1 MASTDRE
8 DTNGNTPA
16 KTLSP
21 ATVGWRKKV
30 SIVKH
35 IVIVSNVPDTA
46 KEVKKDFEG
55 MGYKVS
61 IATDQGTQTS
71 SLASDAILKIIHGD
85 NADVL
90 IPQQSRNVSAVIEGE
105 ASQVTSA
112 RSSLSGD
119 YREIIGESPQIF
131 EVLQHIE
138 NFAATPLRILIFG
151 KTGTG
156 KDLVARALHKNS
168 GRSGKMVPVNCAAV
182 PADLLESEL
191 FGHERGA
198 FTSAHTRRIGRFE
211 RADKGTLFLDEI
223 GEMPLAMQP
232 KLLRAIEDSEIER
245 VGGEK
250 PIAVDVRIVAATN
263 RDLAQAVKDGLFR
276 EDLYYRLN
284 VASISLPTLA
294 ERREDIEDLVTHF
307 LKKHRLSCDSE
318 IPQIVPGTLALL
330 ESYAWPGNVR
340 ELASAVQRACY
351 AAKEGVLLPE
361 HLPEEIQMGQKRP
374 VSSLKKLL
382 TSENEQ
388 EMSFPF
394 GLTLEAMEG
403 SFIRATL
410 AGLNGS
416 RKKASEILGVSIR
429 TLQRKLKKHRADD

>member
-1 MASTDRE
+1 MNTRTTREGKSCDQMHSENNTD
-8 DTNGNTPA
+8 
-16 KTLSP
+16 SP
-21 ATVGWRKKV
+21 
-30 SIVKH
+30 
-35 IVIVSNVPDTA
+35 
-46 KEVKKDFEG
+46 
-55 MGYKVS
+55 
-61 IATDQGTQTS
+61 
-71 SLASDAILKIIHGD
+71 
-85 NADVL
+85 
-90 IPQQSRNVSAVIEGE
+90 IPRQQEKGVFMLVEGE
-105 ASQVTSA
+105 ALQVASA
-112 RSSLSGD
+112 RDRLRGD
-119 YREIIGESPQIF
+119 YGEIIGKSPQIF

-138 NFAATPLRILIFG
+138 NFAATPLRILISG

-168 GRSGKMVPVNCAAV
+168 GRSGKMVSVNCAV
-182 PADLLESEL
+182 IQENLFESEL
-191 FGHERGA
+191 FGHEKGA
-198 FTSAHTRRIGRFE
+198 FTSADTRHIGRFE

-284 VASISLPTLA
+284 MASISLPTLA

-307 LKKHRLSCDSE
+307 LKKHRLSYDSE
-318 IPQIVPGTLALL
+318 IPQIAPSTLALL
-330 ESYAWPGNVR
+330 KSYPWPGNVR
-340 ELASAVQRACY
+340 ELGNAVESACY
-351 AAKEGVLLPE
+351 SVKDGVLLPE

-388 EMSFPF
+388 EISFPF
-394 GLTLEAMEG
+394 GMALG
-403 SFIRATL
+403 SVEETFICKTL
-410 AGLNGS
+410 AWLDGN
-416 RKKASEILGVSIR
+416 RTKTAERLGIGIR
-429 TLQRKLKKHRADD
+429 TLQRKLKRYGFYDESEEKRTEKWEVSLWNK

>member
-1 MASTDRE
+1 M
-8 DTNGNTPA
+8 
-16 KTLSP
+16 
-21 ATVGWRKKV
+21 
-30 SIVKH
+30 KH
-35 IVIVSNVPDTA
+35 IVIVSGVLDAA
-46 KEVKKDFEG
+46 KELEEELEG

-61 IATDQGTQTS
+61 IVTDQGAQTS
-71 SLASDAILKIIHGD
+71 SLKSDAILEIIHGD
-85 NADVL
+85 DADVL
-90 IPQQSRNVSAVIEGE
+90 IPHQRNSVSAVIEE
-105 ASQVTSA
+105 PASQVTSL
-112 RSSLSGD
+112 RDSLSGD

-138 NFAATPLRILIFG
+138 NFAATPLRILISG

-168 GRSGKMVPVNCAAV
+168 GRLGKMVSVNCAV
-182 PADLLESEL
+182 MPADLLESEL
-191 FGHERGA
+191 FGHEKGA

-232 KLLRAIEDSEIER
+232 KLLRAIEAGEIER

-263 RDLAQAVKDGLFR
+263 RDLAQAVKNKTFR

-307 LKKHRLSCDSE
+307 LKKYRLSYDSE
-318 IPQIVPGTLALL
+318 IPQIAPSTLALL

-340 ELASAVQRACY
+340 ELASAVQSACY
-351 AAKEGVLLPE
+351 SVKEGVLLPE
-361 HLPEEIQMGQKRP
+361 HLPEEIQMCQERP
-374 VSSLKKLL
+374 MNSLKELL

-388 EMSFPF
+388 EMSFSF
-394 GLTLEAMEG
+394 GTTLEAMEG
-403 SFIRATL
+403 SFIRTTL
-410 AGLNGS
+410 ARLDGS
-416 RKKASEILGVSIR
+416 RKKTSEMLGISIR
-429 TLQRKLKKHRADD
+429 TLQRKLRKHRAYDQSEEKRTEK

>member
-1 MASTDRE
+1 M
-8 DTNGNTPA
+8 
-16 KTLSP
+16 
-21 ATVGWRKKV
+21 
-30 SIVKH
+30 KH
-35 IVIVSNVPDTA
+35 IVIASGVLDTA
-46 KEVKKDFEG
+46 KKLEEELEG

-61 IATDQGTQTS
+61 IVTDQGAQTS
-71 SLASDAILKIIHGD
+71 SLTSDAILKIIHGD
-85 NADVL
+85 DADVL
-90 IPQQSRNVSAVIEGE
+90 IPQQRNSVSAVVEE
-105 ASQVTSA
+105 TVSQVTSA
-112 RSSLSGD
+112 RDSLSGD
-119 YREIIGESPQIF
+119 YREIIGRSSQVF

-138 NFAATPLRILIFG
+138 NFAATPLRILISG

-168 GRSGKMVPVNCAAV
+168 GRSGKMISVNCAAISES
-182 PADLLESEL
+182 LLESEL

-284 VASISLPTLA
+284 VASISLPTLSK
-294 ERREDIEDLVTHF
+294 RREDIEDLVTHF
-307 LKKHRLSCDSE
+307 LKKHRLSYDSE
-318 IPQIVPGTLALL
+318 IPQIASSTLALL

-351 AAKEGVLLPE
+351 SVKEGVLLPE
-361 HLPEEIQMGQKRP
+361 HLPEEIRMYQERP
-374 VSSLKKLL
+374 MNSLKKLL

-388 EMSFPF
+388 EISFPF
-394 GLTLEAMEG
+394 GMALESVEETFICKTLGWLDGNRTKTAN
-403 SFIRATL
+403 L
-410 AGLNGS
+410 
-416 RKKASEILGVSIR
+416 LGIGIR
-429 TLQRKLKKHRADD
+429 TLQRRLKEYGFYDQSEENRTEK

>member
-1 MASTDRE
+1 M
-8 DTNGNTPA
+8 
-16 KTLSP
+16 
-21 ATVGWRKKV
+21 
-30 SIVKH
+30 KH

-46 KEVKKDFEG
+46 KEVKKDLEG

-61 IATDQGTQTS
+61 IVTDQGTWAS
-71 SLASDAILKIIHGD
+71 SLTSDTILKIIHGD
-85 NADVL
+85 DADVL
-90 IPQQSRNVSAVIEGE
+90 VPQRRNSVSAVIEE
-105 ASQVTSA
+105 TVSQVTSA
-112 RSSLSGD
+112 RDSLSGD
-119 YREIIGESPQIF
+119 YREIIGGSSQMF

-138 NFAATPLRILIFG
+138 KFAATPLRILIFG

-168 GRSGKMVPVNCAAV
+168 GRSGKMVSVNCAGI
-182 PADLLESEL
+182 PENLLESDL
-191 FGHERGA
+191 FGHEKGA
-198 FTSAHTRRIGRFE
+198 FTSAEAQRKGKFE
-211 RADKGTLFLDEI
+211 RAHKGTLFLDEI
-223 GEMPLAMQP
+223 GEMPFAMQP
-232 KLLRAIEDSEIER
+232 KLLRAIEAGEIER

-284 VASISLPTLA
+284 MASISLPTLA

-307 LKKHRLSCDSE
+307 LKKYRPSCDSE
-318 IPQIVPGTLALL
+318 IPQIAPSTLALL
-330 ESYAWPGNVR
+330 ESYAWPGNIR
-340 ELASAVQRACY
+340 ELASAIQSACY
-351 AAKEGVLLPE
+351 SVKEGVLLPE
-361 HLPEEIQMGQKRP
+361 HLSEEIQMGQKRP
-374 VSSLKKLL
+374 MNSLKKLL

-410 AGLNGS
+410 DLLNGS
-416 RKKASEILGVSIR
+416 RKEASEMLGVSIR
-429 TLQRKLKKHRADD
+429 TLQRKLKKRRAGDQSEENRAEK